1 MEDAVRVTIV
11 RSGGEDVITSL
22 RGGRAAKREGCAWSL
37 VYAPELEDAPYGISP
52 GPMPHPD
59 AKFALLLCNGTI
71 VQPIWVAPD
80 DIVDVDALAR
90 DLADQYIED
99 VLEPDVTH
107 RREPGGPRPGRARLV
122 VLGRGL
128 RWRGDGAPDRGLR
141 AHDRRPHARRAR

>member
-90 DLADQYIED
+90 DLAEQYIED
-99 VLEPDVTH
+99 VLEPDVSIGVN
-107 RREPGGPRPGRARLV
+107 PAA
-122 VLGRGL
+122 RGL
-128 RWRGDGAPDRGLR
+128 VGLDSWFWVEGFDGAATAPPIAAFGLTIDVR
-141 AHDRRPHARRAR
+141 MQSGT